1 MKKLLIIFVSLFLML
16 CGCSSKKEDEESDN
30 SGIEVEKE
38 LFDVTITIPSSFYE
52 SFDTEVTQENLDEQ
66 YSGDGYKS
74 ATLNDDGSVTIIMT
88 KSQHKAMMEEM
99 KNDVVSS
106 IQEIVDD
113 EDYSVEK
120 IDYNKDFTEFT
131 VTLNGEEVGMMNSFI
146 VMALDIYGA
155 MYNIFNGTDIDNI
168 KTIFKNTNGDVIE
181 EYNSNEI
188 SN

>member
-1 MKKLLIIFVSLFLML
+1 MKKLLIIFVSLFLIL
-16 CGCSSKKEDEESDN
+16 CGCSSKKDEESNN
-30 SGIEVEKE
+30 SEIEVEKE

-52 SFDTEVTQENLDEQ
+52 GLDIEVTQEGLDEE

-74 ATLNDDGSVTIIMT
+74 ATLNDDGSVTIVMT
-88 KSQHKAMMEEM
+88 KSQHKAMMEET
-99 KNDVVSS
+99 KNEIISS

-113 EDYSVEK
+113 EDYSIEK

-131 VTLNGEEVGMMNSFI
+131 VTLNSEEVEIAESFI
-146 VMALDIYGA
+146 VMALDIFGS

-168 KTIFKNTNGDVIE
+168 KTIFKNSSGDVIK
-181 EYNSNEI
+181 EYNSNEA